1 MNAKQLMVL
10 MGVGML
16 VASRGNTQELVIDPT
31 LSTMLA
37 INGEVERK
45 SMNEIKERQVMIQ
58 NLQTATAAT
67 VDFINRWQQKTYE
80 GLTLISDNVKNA
92 YQIYECAQVMKS
104 IYESES
110 AMIREAKKNPLALAF
125 AMQMQ
130 KEMVTRAIAY
140 YNQIRT
146 LILKE
151 NDRNLL
157 MDAGE
162 RTRLM
167 REILMDLQIINGLA
181 YSSYLKVR
189 LVVQQGLIQSL
200 NPFASM
206 VNRDAALVKDVLRTW
221 KF

>member
-1 MNAKQLMVL
+1 MIPKRFFILLSLGA
-10 MGVGML
+10 L
-16 VASRGNTQELVIDPT
+16 VHSRGVAQQLVIDPT
-31 LSTMLA
+31 LSTTLA

-45 SMNEIKERQVMIQ
+45 SMTEIKERQAMIQ
-58 NLQTATAAT
+58 NLQATTAAT

-80 GLTLISDNVKNA
+80 GLTRISDNVKNA
-92 YQIYECAQVMKS
+92 YQLYECAQVMKS

-110 AMIREAKKNPLALAF
+110 AMIREAQKNPLALAF

-130 KEMVTRAIAY
+130 KEMVSRAMAY

-151 NDRNLL
+151 DDRNLL
-157 MDAGE
+157 MNAGE

-167 REILMDLQIINGLA
+167 REILLDLQVINGLA

-189 LVVQQGLIQSL
+189 LVVQQGLIRSI
-200 NPFASM
+200 NPFASV